1 MGWIMGAQIDAAERE
16 KHGTLQDT
24 KACGDAEAAAREG
37 GDEAAGAQA
46 GAEVRAVPP
55 ATFKTSP
62 HEVPSPKPVAL
73 SLSTRYVTYCNT

>member
-1 MGWIMGAQIDAAERE
+1 MYDGTRE
-16 KHGTLQDT
+16 DK

-55 ATFKTSP
+55 TSFKTFP
-62 HEVPSPKPVAL
+62 HEVPSPKPIAL
-73 SLSTRYVTYCNT
+73 SLFARYVTYCNA